1 MAIDKSLSQYQ
12 EDLLEGTTLGALRKA
27 GVVSPQIPV
36 QTPKVDTRWETP
48 KVGGMKPAEEISFQP
63 AAEIKTASP
72 FKLPTAKGLASF
84 DQKKYNDLARAFY
97 DKTKAE
103 GTYIDKHVQAFLNRP
118 YGPRTVDKA
127 PTLTQEEIW
136 DRDDIDPADRGT
148 YLTSSLTSEKSTP
161 TLDKIFAPLTQ
172 TLTEGATAFNDTQ
185 MENIY
190 KDSNSDDQKFITKLI
205 DDGTKVI
212 NNNPYVVDALKT
224 GGRNYAQ
231 NKVGGFLA
239 KELGFTGAAAGGPVG
254 MALGW
259 LAGKVFDFFRG
270 NPDKKEV
277 PGKYG
282 FNYIIDGKED
292 KKEDDTVEDKIK
304 EQIKKQEEIWDRDDV
319 DPAERGFVPVGTYGD
334 NVVYSSE
341 GISVDSETGDI
352 TNADGTHGGNILD
365 EFPTGPSKSAPAS
378 VSVPSHIGPS
388 NGGSDNG
395 GGWSGSGGRS
405 DDSWSS
411 SPFLKGGRVDKA
423 LTGGSKD
430 I

>member
-12 EDLLEGTTLGALRKA
+12 EDLLKGTTLGALRKA
-27 GVVSPQIPV
+27 GIVSPQIPV
-36 QTPKVDTRWETP
+36 QTPKVDIGWQTP
-48 KVGGMKPAEEISFQP
+48 KVESIRPAEEISFQP
-63 AAEIKTASP
+63 AAKIKAASP

-84 DQKKYNDLARAFY
+84 DQKKYSDLARAFY
-97 DKTKAE
+97 DQTAK
-103 GTYIDKHVQAFLNRP
+103 QAMDDPNLEYVSKFLNRP
-118 YGPRTVDKA
+118 YGPRTVDKDSTTGFEGS
-127 PTLTQEEIW
+127 PELSSQK
-136 DRDDIDPADRGT
+136 DFD

-259 LAGKVFDFFRG
+259 LVKCLTFLGET
-270 NPDKKEV
+270 P
-277 PGKYG
+277 
-282 FNYIIDGKED
+282 
-292 KKEDDTVEDKIK
+292 
-304 EQIKKQEEIWDRDDV
+304 IKKKSLENMVLI
-319 DPAERGFVPVGTYGD
+319 
-334 NVVYSSE
+334 
-341 GISVDSETGDI
+341 
-352 TNADGTHGGNILD
+352 IL
-365 EFPTGPSKSAPAS
+365 
-378 VSVPSHIGPS
+378 
-388 NGGSDNG
+388 
-395 GGWSGSGGRS
+395 
-405 DDSWSS
+405 
-411 SPFLKGGRVDKA
+411 
-423 LTGGSKD
+423 
-430 I
+430 